1 MVRPLPERRARSA
14 PVAAIAGF
22 LPGAVAAVGVA
33 YSGVTIFP
41 HDAGQA
47 AIVSGLL
54 IAGAAAAALSRRLA
68 ARQVVEVVREDLV
81 DADSGLGNDRHLAEV
96 LGREIARSLRHGGC
110 AALAV
115 FAIQPAGFRP
125 LEPGERPPS
134 FGRHL
139 AKTLLKAARRSDAIA
154 RIDEHHF
161 AVVLTECDR
170 DGADA
175 LIGRV
180 RTALTTGPYARNH
193 DGSGIY
199 ARSWGAAV
207 NWEPKFTTPEPY
219 LQAALAELAAARMEH
234 SAQQQWSGATT
245 AGAPRE
251 KPIHGPAA

>member
-1 MVRPLPERRARSA
+1 MPERRVRSSR
-14 PVAAIAGF
+14 AAALAAF
-22 LPGAVAAVGVA
+22 LPGALAAIGVA
-33 YSGVTIFP
+33 YAATVIFP
-41 HDAGQA
+41 NDAGQA
-47 AIVSGLL
+47 GVVAGLFVV
-54 IAGAAAAALSRRLA
+54 GAAAAALSRKLA

-115 FAIQPAGFRP
+115 FAIHPAGFRP
-125 LEPGERPPS
+125 LEPGERPPP

-139 AKTLLKAARRSDAIA
+139 AKTLLKVARRSDAIA

-161 AVVLTECDR
+161 AVVLTECDEE
-170 DGADA
+170 GADA
-175 LIGRV
+175 LLGRV

-207 NWEPKFTTPEPY
+207 AWEPKFTTPEPY
-219 LQAALAELAAARMEH
+219 LHAALAQLAAARMEA
-234 SAQQQWSGATT
+234 SAQQQWSGA
-245 AGAPRE
+245 GASGTPRE